1 VADTPKPSRLT
12 PVPLR
17 ALVVEDSEDDTTLL
31 VRELERGGY
40 DVTCVRVD
48 AADAFRAALSS
59 EWDVIICDY
68 SMPRFSAPAAL
79 EILGSSGSDVPL
91 IIVSGTIGE
100 DVAVDAMRSGAR
112 DYILKG
118 NLRRLVPAIRRELR
132 EAEER
137 RARRKA
143 ERALEHAQKLESVGA
158 MTGGIAHDFNN
169 ILTCIL
175 AGAALA
181 RRRVKNDQVLQKE
194 LEEIAAEA
202 QRAAALVRQLL
213 QFSRRQQLD
222 RRSLDLNEVVSR
234 LEGFFRRVLDE
245 RIELEVRLDRS
256 LAPLMADFGQIEQV
270 VMNLCL
276 NARDAMPNGGILRI
290 ETRNA
295 RVEPPDCVRQP
306 GMRPGKYVLL
316 SVSDTGVGM
325 TPEVIE
331 KMFDPFFTTKAPGHG
346 TGLGLSVA
354 YGIVKQ
360 HDGFIDVRSE
370 PTRGTNFLV
379 FFPIAL
385 ERRVAP
391 AEAVKP
397 VSVIAGYETILLVE
411 DDPSVRAALR
421 RMLDSYGYT
430 VLLATNGEEAWQIF
444 VERTDEIDLVLLDV
458 AMPKLGGRELY
469 DALKALRSEV
479 GILFVSGH
487 DEGRLDI
494 RALAEQG
501 ADLLSKPFRPDELA
515 AAVRRALDAR
525 RNSGPV
531 PALD

>member
-1 VADTPKPSRLT
+1 MT

-17 ALVVEDSEDDTTLL
+17 ALVVEDSEDDTKLV

-40 DVTCVRVD
+40 DVTWERVD
-48 AADAFRAALSS
+48 SADTFRAALAR
-59 EWDVIICDY
+59 EWDIVVCDY

-79 EILGSSGSDVPL
+79 EVLASCGGDLPL
-91 IIVSGTIGE
+91 IIVSGAIGE

-158 MTGGIAHDFNN
+158 LTGGIAHDFNN

-175 AGAALA
+175 AGASLA

-194 LEEIAAEA
+194 LDEIAAEA

-213 QFSRRQQLD
+213 QFSRRQPLD
-222 RRSLDLNEVVSR
+222 RRSLDLNEIVAR
-234 LEGFFRRVLDE
+234 LESVFRRVLDE
-245 RIELEVRLDRS
+245 RIELEVRLDRGLS
-256 LAPLMADFGQIEQV
+256 PLMADFGQIEQV

-306 GMRPGKYVLL
+306 GMRPGKYALL
-316 SVSDTGVGM
+316 SVSDTGCGM
-325 TPEVIE
+325 TSDVIE
-331 KMFDPFFTTKAPGHG
+331 HMFDPFFTTKAPGEG

-370 PTRGTNFLV
+370 PSRGTSFLV
-379 FFPIAL
+379 FFPVSL
-385 ERRVAP
+385 ERRTQVAEP
-391 AEAVKP
+391 VKP

-430 VLLATNGEEAWQIF
+430 VLPATNGEEAWRIF

-469 DALKALRSEV
+469 DALKALRAEV

-487 DEGRLDI
+487 GEARLDI
-494 RALAEQG
+494 RVLADQG

-525 RNSGPV
+525 RSAASA